1 MSNKKNQLK
10 SIRKNQ
16 RSYLN
21 KDFDA
26 FRSELVLYGKTY
38 FSDKIS
44 DFSENGLAGL
54 LVEMAAYVGDVM
66 SFYLDHQFNELDIIT
81 AVESQ
86 NIERLVRS
94 AGVKIQGAAPATVSV
109 SFYLEAP
116 SELVSDDYIP
126 KISKLPT
133 IRAGSMVSSNS
144 GVKFELIE
152 DLAFGKKDSEGK
164 LIASY
169 ETMKSDDSGN
179 PTSFALKLTGLCS
192 SGITLKESFTI
203 SDTHKPFRTITLAGS
218 NISEVI
224 SIIDSSGNEYYEVE
238 ALTQDMV
245 YKRVINEAYDSD
257 MVNENIEMIPAPYR
271 FIKTTSR
278 KTGSTTI
285 RFGGGNAQSTDDDI
299 MPDPSEVALPLY
311 GKRKT
316 MSRFTLDPNQLL
328 ETRTL
333 GISPRNTTI
342 AVRYRSGGGLSHNV
356 AAGSI
361 KTVSV
366 LLTKFSST
374 VAASTVGSI
383 RGSVEV
389 NNAEAASGGEAAMTL
404 NELKSTALAFRNS
417 QSRIVTRED
426 LVARIYT
433 MPSNF
438 GRVFRVGIRDNPN
451 NPLASVVSI
460 ISRDSTGKLSV
471 STDALKQNLRTYINQ
486 YRLISDALDIVD
498 AKVLNVQVVYS
509 VVIDSI
515 SNSTLTLQSV
525 NDGIRQ
531 YMSIENFQIDQP
543 ISTSDLVNLTLNTP
557 GVLSLVSFEILNVS
571 GTVDERGYSLE
582 TFSVSAQSDRGIIL
596 APPGS
601 IFELRYPDDDIIGT
615 AR

>member
-1 MSNKKNQLK
+1 
-10 SIRKNQ
+10 
-16 RSYLN
+16 
-21 KDFDA
+21 
-26 FRSELVLYGKTY
+26 
-38 FSDKIS
+38 
-44 DFSENGLAGL
+44 
-54 LVEMAAYVGDVM
+54 
-66 SFYLDHQFNELDIIT
+66 
-81 AVESQ
+81 
-86 NIERLVRS
+86 
-94 AGVKIQGAAPATVSV
+94 
-109 SFYLEAP
+109 
-116 SELVSDDYIP
+116 
-126 KISKLPT
+126 
-133 IRAGSMVSSNS
+133 
-144 GVKFELIE
+144 
-152 DLAFGKKDSEGK
+152 
-164 LIASY
+164 
-169 ETMKSDDSGN
+169 
-179 PTSFALKLTGLCS
+179 
-192 SGITLKESFTI
+192 
-203 SDTHKPFRTITLAGS
+203 
-218 NISEVI
+218 
-224 SIIDSSGNEYYEVE
+224 
-238 ALTQDMV
+238 
-245 YKRVINEAYDSD
+245 
-257 MVNENIEMIPAPYR
+257 
-271 FIKTTSR
+271 
-278 KTGSTTI
+278 
-285 RFGGGNAQSTDDDI
+285 
-299 MPDPSEVALPLY
+299 
-311 GKRKT
+311 
-316 MSRFTLDPNQLL
+316 
-328 ETRTL
+328 
-333 GISPRNTTI
+333 
-342 AVRYRSGGGLSHNV
+342 
-356 AAGSI
+356 
-361 KTVSV
+361 
-366 LLTKFSST
+366 
-374 VAASTVGSI
+374 
-383 RGSVEV
+383 
-389 NNAEAASGGEAAMTL
+389 MTL